1 MVQPAKRSDRDGLV
15 SERARQRMIELLRE
29 RGVRSEPVL
38 AAMVA
43 VPRHA
48 FVDPGLAS
56 RAYEDMALPIGQG
69 QTISKPSTVAR
80 MIELL
85 VHGHEVADL
94 RRMRV
99 LEIGTGC
106 GYQAAVLSRVFADVV
121 TIERVRWL
129 HELARSHIRPFRFP
143 NLRLVFG
150 DGSAGVLAGAPYDAI
165 ISAAAAGQ
173 IADAW
178 LAQLAIGGRLVAP
191 VHDRE
196 GDGQALH
203 RIERVAEQ
211 EWQETVLDPVRFV
224 PLRSGTVRGVAG
236 SGSPEQERTC
246 RKGTRARRQEPACMR
261 PDTRCNP
268 CLGRARHG
276 DGRQPGCR
284 CWRQRSRPS
293 CSPAARRRDPRRWR

>member
-1 MVQPAKRSDRDGLV
+1 MAQPLKRTDRDGLV
-15 SERARQRMIELLRE
+15 SDRARQRMIEVLRE
-29 RGVRSEPVL
+29 RGVRSAPVL
-38 AAMVA
+38 AAMAA

-80 MIELL
+80 MIEVLAD
-85 VHGHEVADL
+85 GHDAETL

-129 HELARSHIRPFRFP
+129 HELARTHIRPFRFP

-150 DGSAGVLAGAPYDAI
+150 DGSAGVAAAAPYDAI
-165 ISAAAAGQ
+165 IGAAAGDRV
-173 IADAW
+173 ADPW
-178 LAQLAIGGRLVAP
+178 LAQLSIGGRLIAP
-191 VHDRE
+191 VRDRE

-203 RIERVAEQ
+203 RIERIAES
-211 EWQETVLDPVRFV
+211 EWEVTVLDPVRFV
-224 PLRSGTVRGVAG
+224 PLRTGTVR
-236 SGSPEQERTC
+236 
-246 RKGTRARRQEPACMR
+246 
-261 PDTRCNP
+261 
-268 CLGRARHG
+268 
-276 DGRQPGCR
+276 
-284 CWRQRSRPS
+284 
-293 CSPAARRRDPRRWR
+293 